1 MHRDAGEERAA
12 GPLGELERAG
22 VGVLEPALLAGV
34 EVGETGAVDGRHGH
48 RRLRRRGGTLRIR
61 CILPDRRR
69 LRRPGSEE
77 SPPVAKTGVRVAV
90 TLACQDC
97 KRRNYQTQKSKRNSP
112 DRIEFSKYCSWCGKH
127 TAHKETR

>member
-1 MHRDAGEERAA
+1 MG
-12 GPLGELERAG
+12 GSSG
-22 VGVLEPALLAGV
+22 
-34 EVGETGAVDGRHGH
+34 
-48 RRLRRRGGTLRIR
+48 RGGGLRIR

-69 LRRPGSEE
+69 LRRLGSEE
-77 SPPVAKTGVRVAV
+77 PPQVAKTGVRVLV

-112 DRIEFSKYCSWCGKH
+112 DRIEFSKYCRFCGRH